1 MTIARR
7 TLLGL
12 AGGAVALPALS
23 RLAFAQTYP
32 NRPLRIVVGF
42 PAGSSTDINA
52 RILSPWLSERLG
64 QPVVIENKPGAGTN
78 IAAEAVVRSAPDGY
92 TILWLTSANASNVTL
107 YENLRFNL
115 LRDIA
120 PVAGVVTLPMVI
132 EVNPAVAAKTIPEL
146 VALAKANPGK
156 INIASSGVGSVSH
169 LAGELFRSMTG
180 IDMVHVPYR
189 GSPPALADVIAGQVQ
204 VMVDALPASLPHIRS
219 GRLRALGV
227 TSAARS
233 DAIPD
238 VPAIGESVPGYEAS
252 VWIGAGVPVGTPADV
267 IARLNREINA
277 GLQNPTIKAQLA
289 EGGAT
294 PKLQSAAEFG
304 AFLTAETEKWAKVIR
319 AAHIK
324 AE

>member
-120 PVAGVVTLPMVI
+120 PVAGVVTLPMVL

>member
-120 PVAGVVTLPMVI
+120 PVAGVVTLPMVL

-277 GLQNPTIKAQLA
+277 GLQNPTIKSQLA